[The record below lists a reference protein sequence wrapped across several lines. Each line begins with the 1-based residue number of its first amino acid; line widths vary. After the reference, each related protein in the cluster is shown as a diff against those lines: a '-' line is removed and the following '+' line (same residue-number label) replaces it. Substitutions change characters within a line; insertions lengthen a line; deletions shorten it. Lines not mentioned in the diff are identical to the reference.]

1 MCAPLRT
8 DQEHCDYFP
17 LGYDVGPSGNRL
29 VSVFVYLSGCPKG
42 GETQFHML
50 DLAVSPVCGNALIW
64 LNIDK
69 RNQLDGRTLHSG
81 CPVLEGEKW
90 GMNIWLRQRPHGG
103 EVACS
108 AANGDSGVAPRGKA
122 GGGAGACLSAPRQTA
137 VSRAYASRLHA
148 APVKERSV

>member
-1 MCAPLRT
+1 MISYSCVESHRSFILIPTPGYDASLLGKLGPPLPCSTRSSLAG
-8 DQEHCDYFP
+8 FP
-17 LGYDVGPSGNRL
+17 PDHDVGPSGNRL

-90 GMNIWLRQRPHGG
+90 GMNWH
-103 EVACS
+103 
-108 AANGDSGVAPRGKA
+108 
-122 GGGAGACLSAPRQTA
+122 
-137 VSRAYASRLHA
+137 
-148 APVKERSV
+148 